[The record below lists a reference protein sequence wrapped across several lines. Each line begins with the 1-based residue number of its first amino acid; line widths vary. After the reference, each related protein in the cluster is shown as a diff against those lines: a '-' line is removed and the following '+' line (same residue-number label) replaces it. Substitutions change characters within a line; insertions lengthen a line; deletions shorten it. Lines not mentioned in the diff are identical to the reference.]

1 MLSGKYQNRKGNR
14 RGLQRESMCVFEAEN
29 ARIVKGT
36 SRIPKRK
43 NMCIHEAEN
52 ARTANGTGKRVSRK
66 RK

>member
-1 MLSGKYQNRKGNR
+1 
-14 RGLQRESMCVFEAEN
+14 MCVFEAEN